1 MQTREKDAEEFHQQV
16 VDAAK
21 RRNEREKDI
30 EDPAKFARFLVVVE
44 GLGKVALDAA
54 KEDVDPVLV
63 GQAMLYYAKCLGQTE
78 AVQATK
84 PIVPEEK

>member
-1 MQTREKDAEEFHQQV
+1 MQTREKDAEAFHQQV

-21 RRNEREKDI
+21 RRNEKAKDI

-54 KEDVDPVLV
+54 KEDIDPLLV
-63 GQAMLYYAKCLGQTE
+63 GQAMLYYARCLGKTE
-78 AVQATK
+78 AAEAAK
-84 PIVPEEK
+84 PIVPEAG

>member
-1 MQTREKDAEEFHQQV
+1 MTRETDAEEFHKQV

-21 RRNEREKDI
+21 RRNEAKQDI
-30 EDPAKFARFLVVVE
+30 PEPAEFARFLVVVE

-54 KEDVDPVLV
+54 KEDVSPKLV
-63 GQAMLYYAKCLGQTE
+63 GQAMLYYAKCVGQTE
-78 AVQATK
+78 AVQTAR